1 MGEFDSADTKLLNS
15 IANESAIY
23 LENAMLF
30 DDVHGLMMGLMHS
43 LTSAVDAKDPY
54 TCGHS
59 ERVALL
65 SRNLAQKIGLSDV
78 MSNRFTWRGCCTT
91 SEKSACLKACCKRLA
106 S

>member
-1 MGEFDSADTKLLNS
+1 ACPRQRQEEFLGCLFALDKETDEFDSVDAKLLTS

-30 DDVHGLMMGLMHS
+30 ECVHGLMMGVLRS

-65 SRNLAQKIGLSDV
+65 GRHLAQQVGLTEHQV
-78 MSNRFTWRGCCTT
+78 
-91 SEKSACLKACCKRLA
+91 
-106 S
+106 